1 MTKWALA
8 TRGGRDTPTRVTGW
22 HRPRP
27 YRRCVH
33 QIAAPVAC
41 VLAGLWL
48 AYLVPYKLRHRQQ
61 LLESRVDDRYSEAL
75 RVVAV
80 TRRAPK
86 AGTGPRGGRTVRQVG
101 PAHAGTTGLLTPG
114 RGLVATATGGTG
126 GETVDRPH
134 ATPER
139 ITAEAARRAAQARA
153 ARAAASARRA
163 AAARRRALLAV
174 VLLVAAVGGW
184 TAVGLVPAASIA
196 FGLAPT
202 ALLALVL
209 VAGRRAV
216 VAGKRNDEAI
226 ARQIHEADELAT
238 KPRTGVIRVAAPAA
252 TATDATPVA
261 PADAAV
267 PTTPAIT
274 APVRASVKGKA
285 SQTPSRFAT
294 ESHSTPVPKV
304 TGRAV
309 RPSEANTEV
318 FQAIV
323 ADRGEKGTTA
333 RHTTGAVP
341 VVPAASSSAASDEAD
356 EHDGWAPVPVPRP
369 TYAMKP
375 AAPHREPIPLGEV
388 EGSTTAR
395 AAAAPAEPVAD
406 DELVTPQPP
415 AEASASIDLNAVLA
429 KRRAAGE

>member
-1 MTKWALA
+1 
-8 TRGGRDTPTRVTGW
+8 
-22 HRPRP
+22 
-27 YRRCVH
+27 
-33 QIAAPVAC
+33 

-86 AGTGPRGGRTVRQVG
+86 AGIGPRGGRTVGRLG

-114 RGLVATATGGTG
+114 RGLVVTATGGTG

-139 ITAEAARRAAQARA
+139 ITAEAARRAAQTRA

-163 AAARRRALLAV
+163 AAARRRAVLAV

-184 TAVGLVPAASIA
+184 TAVGLVPVASIA

-202 ALLALVL
+202 ALLGMVL

-216 VAGKRNDEAI
+216 VAGKRNDEAM
-226 ARQIHEADELAT
+226 ARQIVEADELAAR
-238 KPRTGVIRVAAPAA
+238 PRSGVIRTVAPAA
-252 TATDATPVA
+252 TASPSGATPVA
-261 PADAAV
+261 PASATAV
-267 PTTPAIT
+267 PTAPAVT

-285 SQTPSRFAT
+285 GQTPSRFAT

-309 RPSEANTEV
+309 RPSEDNTEV

-323 ADRGEKGTTA
+323 ADRGEKGVAA
-333 RHTTGAVP
+333 RHATGAVP
-341 VVPAASSSAASDEAD
+341 VVPAASSSTASDEAGD
-356 EHDGWAPVPVPRP
+356 RDGWAPVPVPRP

-375 AAPHREPIPLGEV
+375 AAPRREPVPLGEV

-395 AAAAPAEPVAD
+395 AAAEPVVAPAD

-415 AEASASIDLNAVLA
+415 AEVSASIDLNAVLA

>member
-1 MTKWALA
+1 
-8 TRGGRDTPTRVTGW
+8 
-22 HRPRP
+22 
-27 YRRCVH
+27 VH

-61 LLESRVDDRYSEAL
+61 LLESRADDRYSEAL

-80 TRRAPK
+80 TK
-86 AGTGPRGGRTVRQVG
+86 RTTTNVRQAIG

-114 RGLVATATGGTG
+114 RGLAVTTAGGTG

-139 ITAEAARRAAQARA
+139 ITAEAARRAAQTRA

-174 VLLVAAVGGW
+174 LLLVASVGGW
-184 TAVGLVPAASIA
+184 VAVGLVPAASLIL
-196 FGLAPT
+196 GIAPT
-202 ALLALVL
+202 ALLGLVL

-216 VAGKRNDEAI
+216 VAGKRNDEVM
-226 ARQIHEADELAT
+226 ARQIRESEEIAT
-238 KPRTGVIRVAAPAA
+238 KPRTGVIRAVAEPSQPSAPPVSVPTAPA
-252 TATDATPVA
+252 V
-261 PADAAV
+261 
-267 PTTPAIT
+267 T
-274 APVRASVKGKA
+274 APVRASAKA
-285 SQTPSRFAT
+285 SNRAAAPVRTSAT
-294 ESHSTPVPKV
+294 AHAESAPVAKV

-309 RPSEANTEV
+309 RPSDDRTEV

-323 ADRGEKGTTA
+323 ADRGEKGASA
-333 RHTTGAVP
+333 RHQT
-341 VVPAASSSAASDEAD
+341 ASTDEAT
-356 EHDGWAPVPVPRP
+356 EHDAWAPVPVPRP

-375 AAPHREPIPLGEV
+375 AAPRREPVPLGEV

-395 AAAAPAEPVAD
+395 PASVEAPAAASD
-406 DELVTPQPP
+406 DELITPEPP
-415 AEASASIDLNAVLA
+415 AEVSASIDLNAVLA

>member
-1 MTKWALA
+1 
-8 TRGGRDTPTRVTGW
+8 
-22 HRPRP
+22 
-27 YRRCVH
+27 
-33 QIAAPVAC
+33 

-61 LLESRVDDRYSEAL
+61 LLESRADDRYSEAL

-80 TRRAPK
+80 TRR
-86 AGTGPRGGRTVRQVG
+86 TTTNVRPAIG

-114 RGLVATATGGTG
+114 RGLAVTTAGGTG

-139 ITAEAARRAAQARA
+139 ITAEAARRAAQTRA

-174 VLLVAAVGGW
+174 LLLVASVGGW
-184 TAVGLVPAASIA
+184 VAVGLVPAASLV
-196 FGLAPT
+196 FGIAPT
-202 ALLALVL
+202 ALLGLVL

-216 VAGKRNDEAI
+216 VAGKRNDEAM
-226 ARQIHEADELAT
+226 ARRIRESEEIAT
-238 KPRTGVIRVAAPAA
+238 KPRTGVIRAVAEPSEPSAPPVSVPTAPA
-252 TATDATPVA
+252 V
-261 PADAAV
+261 
-267 PTTPAIT
+267 T
-274 APVRASVKGKA
+274 APVRASAKA
-285 SQTPSRFAT
+285 SNRAAAPVRTSATARAESPSV
-294 ESHSTPVPKV
+294 PVAKV

-309 RPSEANTEV
+309 RPSDDRTEV

-323 ADRGEKGTTA
+323 ADRGEKGVSA
-333 RHTTGAVP
+333 RHQT
-341 VVPAASSSAASDEAD
+341 ASTDEAT
-356 EHDGWAPVPVPRP
+356 EHDAWAPVPVPRP

-375 AAPHREPIPLGEV
+375 AAPRREPVPLGEV

-395 AAAAPAEPVAD
+395 PASVEAPASSSD
-406 DELVTPQPP
+406 DELITPEPP
-415 AEASASIDLNAVLA
+415 AEVSASIDLNAVLA

>member
-1 MTKWALA
+1 VAL
-8 TRGGRDTPTRVTGW
+8 
-22 HRPRP
+22 
-27 YRRCVH
+27 
-33 QIAAPVAC
+33 

-86 AGTGPRGGRTVRQVG
+86 AGTGQRGGRTVGRLG

-114 RGLVATATGGTG
+114 RGLVVTATGGTG

-139 ITAEAARRAAQARA
+139 ITAEAARRAAQTRA

-163 AAARRRALLAV
+163 AAARRRAVLAV

-196 FGLAPT
+196 VGLAPT
-202 ALLALVL
+202 ALLGLVL

-216 VAGKRNDEAI
+216 VAGKRNDEAM
-226 ARQIHEADELAT
+226 ARQIVEADELAT
-238 KPRTGVIRVAAPAA
+238 RPRSGVIRTVAPAA
-252 TATDATPVA
+252 TASASGATPVA
-261 PADAAV
+261 PASAAAV
-267 PTTPAIT
+267 PTAPAVT
-274 APVRASVKGKA
+274 APVRASAKGKA

-309 RPSEANTEV
+309 RPSEDNTEV

-323 ADRGEKGTTA
+323 ADRGEKGAAA
-333 RHTTGAVP
+333 RHVTGAVP
-341 VVPAASSSAASDEAD
+341 VVPAASSSTASDEAGD
-356 EHDGWAPVPVPRP
+356 RDGWAPVPVPRP

-375 AAPHREPIPLGEV
+375 AAPRREPVPLGEV

-395 AAAAPAEPVAD
+395 AATAPAEAPAD